1 MLHLLFPLLP
11 HRIGREK
18 LSIFLPPQVWRFH
31 DCTNARLRE
40 VHTGARICRARARV
54 AFPSAIVNHCVPMLA
69 AVERWRGCRLRWGV
83 ARLSWM
89 HLMNRREQV
98 AYWGGAVLI
107 ALFSSAIIVNTTLLQ
122 PENAFDGKGLVISAK
137 KTERAQK
144 VARRHAPRKRAP
156 RALPVAATHVRVRVE
171 EPARV
176 ARTKTASIS
185 RVSAPAGSPLIM
197 RVQRRLKRL
206 GYDPGPIDGR
216 LGPSTRAA
224 IRRFQRANN
233 MPPTG
238 EIEPGVMA
246 LLLP

>member
-1 MLHLLFPLLP
+1 
-11 HRIGREK
+11 
-18 LSIFLPPQVWRFH
+18 
-31 DCTNARLRE
+31 
-40 VHTGARICRARARV
+40 
-54 AFPSAIVNHCVPMLA
+54 
-69 AVERWRGCRLRWGV
+69 
-83 ARLSWM
+83 
-89 HLMNRREQV
+89 MNRREQV

-122 PENAFDGKGLVISAK
+122 PENAYEGKGLVISSKEAGK
-137 KTERAQK
+137 
-144 VARRHAPRKRAP
+144 ARRQAP
-156 RALPVAATHVRVRVE
+156 RALPVAATHVRVRVD
-171 EPARV
+171 EPR
-176 ARTKTASIS
+176 RTTQTKTASIS
-185 RVSAPAGSPLIM
+185 RISAPAASPLIM
-197 RVQRRLKRL
+197 RVQRKLKRL